1 MKPLFQHGER
11 GDISDRVTFNGASDG
26 CAVDVCHSSS
36 FPKANAQIL
45 DRFGQRG
52 RYFLAVMHMN
62 GGIGFEYCV
71 RPFTRFD
78 EIFQRV
84 SGTDSGRHVIM
95 LEVFLLSQ
103 LTSGAFMRHYVA
115 LQEIRARGTHG
126 TSKADP
132 R

>member
-11 GDISDRVTFNGASDG
+11 GDIGNRVTFNGACDC
-26 CAVDVCHSSS
+26 CAVDVCHSGS

-52 RYFLAVMHMN
+52 CDLLAVMHMN

-71 RPFTRFD
+71 GPLPRFD

-95 LEVFLLSQ
+95 LEVFPLPQ
-103 LTSGAFMRHYVA
+103 LT
-115 LQEIRARGTHG
+115 
-126 TSKADP
+126 
-132 R
+132 